1 MVKITSVK
9 AVETSMCIKALGQKD
24 ASLVVLAQDTC
35 ATLQILHGVI
45 RCVQPVHELLCGWAG
60 MFANR
65 AGNGGDCSEVI
76 CLCHPNTILVV
87 LPLQLKVLKR

>member
-1 MVKITSVK
+1 MH
-9 AVETSMCIKALGQKD
+9 
-24 ASLVVLAQDTC
+24 SLVVTAQATG
-35 ATLQILHGVI
+35 ATLQILHCVI
-45 RCVQPVHELLCGWAG
+45 RCGQPVHELPCGWAG

-76 CLCHPNTILVV
+76 CFCHPNTVLVV